1 MQPASSRSGNNIRQI
16 RGIAPGDLSNPERRA
31 CHSRV
36 NVLQAGPRTL
46 LDSDRLSITSEG
58 IDMSQPA
65 AIKLVLVESQ
75 RLVREAFQHLLEAK
89 GNIVVVGE
97 AGSPQEFFDAVEAHQ
112 PDVALVSLDA
122 SNERDMVLLRE
133 LHEVADRVRTLV
145 LFSDVDPSLQAR
157 AIQLGALGIV
167 PKSYSGQHLI
177 KAVEKVHAGE
187 LWLDRA
193 QTADVVNR
201 LTNKGIEN
209 DPDSP
214 KIASLTPRERQI
226 VALVTEG
233 LKNKGIAERL
243 LISEAT
249 ARNHLTSILDKLELS
264 NRFQLAVFAFR
275 KGLVTSPQIP
285 AILRAAALRR
295 DPAPE
300 MAVPGHR

>member
-1 MQPASSRSGNNIRQI
+1 MQPASSRSGNNIRKI
-16 RGIAPGDLSNPERRA
+16 RAIAPGDLSNLECRA
-31 CHSRV
+31 SHCRV
-36 NVLQAGPRTL
+36 NVLQAGPSTL

-75 RLVREAFQHLLEAK
+75 RLVREAFQHLVQAK

-112 PDVALVSLDA
+112 PDVALVSIDA
-122 SNERDMVLLRE
+122 SNERDMALLRE
-133 LHEVADRVRTLV
+133 LPEVAERVRTLV
-145 LFSDVDPSLQAR
+145 LFSDVDLSLQAR

-167 PKSYSGQHLI
+167 PKSYSGQLLI

-201 LTNKGIEN
+201 LTNKHTEN

-226 VALVTEG
+226 VTLVTEG

-285 AILRAAALRR
+285 AILRGAALRT
-295 DPAPE
+295 DPPPG
-300 MAVPGHR
+300 MSVPGHR

>member
-1 MQPASSRSGNNIRQI
+1 MPCLSQPGKRF
-16 RGIAPGDLSNPERRA
+16 
-31 CHSRV
+31 
-36 NVLQAGPRTL
+36 AGTTART

-75 RLVREAFQHLLEAK
+75 RLVREAFQYLLQAK

-112 PDVALVSLDA
+112 PDVALVSIDA
-122 SNERDMVLLRE
+122 SNERDMALLRE
-133 LHEVADRVRTLV
+133 LPEVAERVRTLV

-167 PKSYSGQHLI
+167 PKSYSGQLLI

-226 VALVTEG
+226 VTLVTEG

-285 AILRAAALRR
+285 AILRGAAPRT
-295 DPAPE
+295 DPASE
-300 MAVPGHR
+300 MIVPGQR

>member
-1 MQPASSRSGNNIRQI
+1 VAQ
-16 RGIAPGDLSNPERRA
+16 
-31 CHSRV
+31 RV
-36 NVLQAGPRTL
+36 NVLQAL
-46 LDSDRLSITSEG
+46 FDFERLSMTSGG

-65 AIKLVLVESQ
+65 AIKLVLVEPH
-75 RLVREAFQHLLEAK
+75 RLVREAFQQLLEAK

-97 AGSPQEFFDAVEAHQ
+97 AGSAQEFFDAVEAHQ
-112 PDVALVSLDA
+112 PDVALVSLDT
-122 SNERDMVLLRE
+122 SNERDMALLRE
-133 LHEVADRVRTLV
+133 LPEVAERVRTLV

-167 PKSYSGQHLI
+167 PKSYSGQLLI

-201 LTNKGIEN
+201 LTNKGTEN

-226 VALVTEG
+226 VVLVTEG

-285 AILRAAALRR
+285 AILRGAALRTH
-295 DPAPE
+295 PASE
-300 MAVPGHR
+300 MTAPGHQ